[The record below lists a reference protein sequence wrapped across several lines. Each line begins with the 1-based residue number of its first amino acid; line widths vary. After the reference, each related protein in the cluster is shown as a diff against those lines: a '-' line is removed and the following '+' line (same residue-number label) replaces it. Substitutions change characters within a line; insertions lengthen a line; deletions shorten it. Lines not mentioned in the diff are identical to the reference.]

1 MPVTACAYNYNPI
14 FASYLN
20 GCAFGCTSVKD
31 GDADYHTTYSYD
43 FAARHQNPA
52 YPHFTTPDQMAET
65 YTPFSLYAYCCGDP
79 INFVDPTGMF
89 SFENISKF
97 SNYKVVVLI
106 PQNYTKSDEINS
118 SQGIGKTYSMAQK
131 TGLPIIMY
139 DNIADLANAFKE
151 LEAMDSWADIFVIT
165 SHGSSGSFSIGS
177 DDVTRTTDLSALKDG
192 LQGRQLFVNA
202 CNSAQGVAGSLL
214 LSSISRQIECNS
226 FGSCHTIKGGVKF
239 DGAEGQFNTYGRND
253 FKVATPNGVVSH
265 IKNFRLDINAGITYE
280 SINTRPAYMPL
291 ISNETK
297 SVISNAKIS
306 CPVNVVIPNLGI
318 TR

>member
-1 MPVTACAYNYNPI
+1 MTSTSYPYGMPHASISSEAAGAEVNRRKFGGKELMSDHGYN
-14 FASYLN
+14 
-20 GCAFGCTSVKD
+20 
-31 GDADYHTTYSYD
+31 SYD
-43 FAARHQNPA
+43 FAARYLTTGFPV
-52 YPHFTTPDQMAET
+52 FTTPDPLAEKFKHLS
-65 YTPFSLYAYCCGDP
+65 PHLFCAGDP
-79 INFVDPTGMF
+79 INLIDPTGMF

-165 SHGSSGSFSIGS
+165 SHGSSDSFSIGS

-192 LQGRQLFVNA
+192 IQGRQLFVNA

-226 FGSCHTIKGGVKF
+226 FDSCHTIKGGVKF
-239 DGAEGQFNTYGRND
+239 DGAEGRFNTYGRND

-265 IKNFRLDINAGITYE
+265 IKKL
-280 SINTRPAYMPL
+280 
-291 ISNETK
+291 
-297 SVISNAKIS
+297 
-306 CPVNVVIPNLGI
+306 
-318 TR
+318 